1 MTNETLALSFATDS
15 RLLTSAFRLVG
26 SWVDGRIEG
35 FHKGQGLATSAVR
48 NTNRSCPIPCT
59 NGPIKLRF
67 LWSVKWKPKKTQMG
81 MGQNQ

>member
-1 MTNETLALSFATDS
+1 MMKNETLALSFVTNS

-48 NTNRSCPIPCT
+48 NTDRSCT
-59 NGPIKLRF
+59 NGPIKLLFR
-67 LWSVKWKPKKTQMG
+67 WSVKRKPKKKTQMG